1 MRLRAFRSAI
11 VTTALLALPVSG
23 ARAEVAFDG
32 VAAGD
37 PSARDVILWTRAE
50 NGGAPIELKA
60 QIATD
65 ASFANIVEIRTGST
79 SAAADFTVKL
89 VATDLASN
97 TRYFYRF
104 FAPDGSTSAT
114 GQFTTAPAPNDKAEV
129 RFAFSGDADGRF
141 RPYPSIG
148 AIAAHKLNYFV
159 FIGDT
164 MYETADLA
172 SPAVP
177 VVTGET
183 TDRAALA
190 TALTAYN
197 QKYLNNVLGVD
208 PTGRPSHSGQ
218 QSLQPMFAATASYT
232 LLDNHELGNRSL
244 QSGGA
249 PPNAPQGTPDPAFDV
264 NNTGSYN
271 NKTLAF
277 QTISKSYLDYHPT
290 RAAILGSPKMGYAL
304 MGPQVTAPTDP
315 RSNGTPQLYFAQQWG
330 ANSIYVQTDDRSYR
344 DIRLAKLAGNR
355 TIDDVGNRADNPA
368 RTMLGSTQLQWL
380 EATLLQ
386 AQQDRI
392 PWKFVAI
399 SSPIDQVGGAP
410 VQDGKSWWGGYRAER
425 DRLLKFIAENRI
437 GHVVFLTTD
446 DHQTRV
452 TQLQY
457 LRNPGDPNRKA
468 LLNDAFQVVTGPIG
482 AGGPDKF
489 ADHSFAAIQIAAKR
503 ANERQVSQG
512 QPPLG
517 LPANFP
523 GLHGVFRQGDPGAA
537 ATPSP
542 VDFYSPDTF
551 NYTVLTV
558 AADGN
563 LTVETWGIPSYPE
576 NTFPQSPAAPI
587 LILGFQI
594 GLTEV
599 Q

>member
-1 MRLRAFRSAI
+1 MPFRALSGAI
-11 VTTALLALPVSG
+11 VTAALLALPVSG

-37 PSARDVILWTRAE
+37 PSAGDVILWTRAE
-50 NGGAPIELKA
+50 NGGSPTELKA

-65 ASFANIVEIRTGST
+65 AFFANIVETRTGAT

-89 VATDLASN
+89 PATDLASN

-208 PTGRPSHSGQ
+208 PTGRPSNSGQ
-218 QSLQPMFAATASYT
+218 QSLQPMFAATAAYT

-264 NNTGSYN
+264 NATGNFN

-277 QTISKSYLDYHPT
+277 QTIEKSYLDYHPT
-290 RAAILGSPKMGYAL
+290 RVAILGSPTTGYAL
-304 MGPQVTAPTDP
+304 VGPQVIAPTDP
-315 RSNGTPQLYFAQQWG
+315 RSNGTLQLYFAQQWG

-355 TIDDVGNRADNPA
+355 TIDDVGGRADNPE
-368 RTMLGSTQLQWL
+368 RTMLGLTQLQWL

-386 AQQDRI
+386 AQQHRI

-410 VQDGKSWWGGYRAER
+410 LQDGKSWWGGYRSER
-425 DRLLKFIAENRI
+425 DRLLKFIADNRI

-457 LRNPGDPNRKA
+457 LRNPGDPKSKA
-468 LLNDAFQVVTGPIG
+468 LLTDGFQVVTGPIG

-489 ADHSFAAIQIAAKR
+489 ADHSFAAIQIAANR

-523 GLHGVFRQGDPGAA
+523 GLQGVFRQGDPDAA

-558 AADGN
+558 AADGG

-576 NTFPQSPAAPI
+576 NTFPQSSASPA
-587 LILGFQI
+587 LILSFQI
-594 GLTEV
+594 GMTDAP
-599 Q
+599 

>member
-1 MRLRAFRSAI
+1 MACRALGVAV
-11 VTTALLALPVSG
+11 VTAAPLALAVS
-23 ARAEVAFDG
+23 AAPAEVAFNG

-37 PSARDVILWTRAE
+37 PTASEAILWTRAE
-50 NGGAPIELKA
+50 NGGSPTELKA

-65 ASFANIVEIRTGST
+65 AFFANLVETRTGAT
-79 SAAADFTVKL
+79 SAAADFTLKL
-89 VATDLASN
+89 PATDLASN

-104 FAPDGSTSAT
+104 LAPDGSASAT

-183 TDRAALA
+183 TDAAALA
-190 TALTAYN
+190 NALTAYN
-197 QKYLNNVLGVD
+197 QKYLNNVFGVD
-208 PTGRPSHSGQ
+208 PTGRPSNSGQ
-218 QSLQPMFAATASYT
+218 QSLQPMFAATAAYT
-232 LLDNHELGNRSL
+232 LLDNHELGNQSL

-264 NNTGSYN
+264 NTTGNFN

-277 QTISKSYLDYHPT
+277 QTIEKSYLDYHPT
-290 RAAILGSPKMGYAL
+290 RVAILGSPTTGYAL
-304 MGPQVTAPTDP
+304 VGPQVTAPIDP
-315 RSNGTPQLYFAQQWG
+315 RSNGTLQLYFARQWG

-355 TIDDVGNRADNPA
+355 TIDDVGSRADNPE

-380 EATLLQ
+380 KATLLQ

-410 VQDGKSWWGGYRAER
+410 VQDGKSWWGGYRSER
-425 DRLLKFIAENRI
+425 DRLLKFIADNRI

-457 LRNPGDPNRKA
+457 LRNPGDPNSKA
-468 LLNDAFQVVTGPIG
+468 LLTDGFQVVTGPIG
-482 AGGPDKF
+482 AGGPDRF
-489 ADHSFAAIQIAAKR
+489 VDHSFAAVQIAANR

-517 LPANFP
+517 LPASFP
-523 GLHGVFRQGDPGAA
+523 GLHGVFRQGDPDAA

-576 NTFPQSPAAPI
+576 NTFPQSAAAPS
-587 LILGFQI
+587 LILSFQI
-594 GLTEV
+594 GLTAG

>member
-1 MRLRAFRSAI
+1 
-11 VTTALLALPVSG
+11 
-23 ARAEVAFDG
+23 
-32 VAAGD
+32 
-37 PSARDVILWTRAE
+37 
-50 NGGAPIELKA
+50 
-60 QIATD
+60 
-65 ASFANIVEIRTGST
+65 
-79 SAAADFTVKL
+79 
-89 VATDLASN
+89 
-97 TRYFYRF
+97 
-104 FAPDGSTSAT
+104 
-114 GQFTTAPAPNDKAEV
+114 
-129 RFAFSGDADGRF
+129 
-141 RPYPSIG
+141 
-148 AIAAHKLNYFV
+148 
-159 FIGDT
+159 
-164 MYETADLA
+164 
-172 SPAVP
+172 
-177 VVTGET
+177 
-183 TDRAALA
+183 
-190 TALTAYN
+190 
-197 QKYLNNVLGVD
+197 
-208 PTGRPSHSGQ
+208 
-218 QSLQPMFAATASYT
+218 MFAATASYT

-249 PPNAPQGTPDPAFDV
+249 PPAAPQGTPDPAFDV
-264 NNTGSYN
+264 NTTGNFN
-271 NKTLAF
+271 NKALAF
-277 QTISKSYLDYHPT
+277 QTIEKSYLDYHPT
-290 RAAILGSPKMGYAL
+290 RAAILGSAMMGYAL
-304 MGPQVTAPTDP
+304 LGPQVIAPNDP
-315 RSNGTPQLYFAQQWG
+315 RSNGTPQLYFAQRWG

-344 DIRLAKLAGNR
+344 DVRLAKLAGNR
-355 TIDDVGNRADNPA
+355 TIDDVGSRADNAA

-425 DRLLKFIAENRI
+425 DRLLKFIADHAI

-457 LRNPGDPNRKA
+457 PRNPADPNSKA
-468 LLNDAFQVVTGPIG
+468 LLTDGFQVVTGPIG

-489 ADHSFAAIQIAAKR
+489 ADHSFAAIQIAANR
-503 ANERQVSQG
+503 ANERQVNQG

-517 LPANFP
+517 LPASFP
-523 GLHGVFRQGDPGAA
+523 GLHGVVRQGDPDAA

-576 NTFPQSPAAPI
+576 NTFPQSTAAPN
-587 LILGFQI
+587 LILAFQI